1 VSILKSFTKSLLLA
15 VLLVS
20 GPTVGVAEEELCAAF
35 RNSSIDDSLIDRML
49 ESAKNGGLYR
59 IQSANSSVGF
69 CANSLVGRIEAEF
82 TAFQGGVSLPEA
94 HKAGYGQ
101 TLVRVDAASLDAHGS
116 VLGRLLKSEGFFDV
130 EHFPEILFVS
140 TNLRWESPTRGV
152 LEGHLTLR
160 GVTRPVTFSVQ
171 LLGMDGVPV
180 EQAEKVRVKA
190 TTTIKP
196 SEFGM
201 QAVPK
206 LAQDAVELCMT
217 VDAVRFS
224 I

>member
-1 VSILKSFTKSLLLA
+1 
-15 VLLVS
+15 
-20 GPTVGVAEEELCAAF
+20 
-35 RNSSIDDSLIDRML
+35 
-49 ESAKNGGLYR
+49 
-59 IQSANSSVGF
+59 
-69 CANSLVGRIEAEF
+69 
-82 TAFQGGVSLPEA
+82 
-94 HKAGYGQ
+94 
-101 TLVRVDAASLDAHGS
+101 
-116 VLGRLLKSEGFFDV
+116 
-130 EHFPEILFVS
+130 
-140 TNLRWESPTRGV
+140 V